1 LGFGHFQIA
10 EEVLESGQ
18 FMKFVEQGD
27 TNDYTVEKFA
37 AKHIKAA
44 AGVFEFAAEFIVRFV
59 VVCGMTN
66 W

>member
-1 LGFGHFQIA
+1 
-10 EEVLESGQ
+10 
-18 FMKFVEQGD
+18 MKFVEQGD